1 MSALT
6 DLQSDFQAYL
16 LEGGDRML
24 ARVTGTPKVS
34 AETRLAIYY
43 DAYRLRLL
51 EALDSNYPVLH
62 AWLGDAE
69 FEKLGL
75 AYLQANPSVHFS
87 IRYFGHCLSDYLVGE
102 EFRDRPYLAE
112 MAVFEWAISEA
123 FDSEDSAVKQV
134 EDMGAVP
141 PEAWPGMRL
150 RLHASVQR
158 LDLKWNVPII
168 WKAIREN
175 LHTEVKADTCR
186 GETSN
191 MPSTSKGSRDEPASI
206 LDVPPPESSNHPQ
219 AWLVWRQD
227 LKNYFRSLSV
237 DEAWALD
244 AVLDGETF
252 ASVCEGLCEWID
264 PQNVALHAAR
274 LTKHWITDGMVCG
287 IELGKQ

>member
-16 LEGGDRML
+16 LQGGNRML

-34 AETRLAIYY
+34 AETRLSIYY

-75 AYLQANPSVHFS
+75 AYLQTNPSTHFS
-87 IRYFGHCLSDYLVGE
+87 IRYFGHRLPEYLVGKE
-102 EFRDRPYLAE
+102 YRDRPYLAE
-112 MAVFEWAISEA
+112 MAAFEWAISEA
-123 FDSEDSAVKQV
+123 FDSADGPITQI

-150 RLHASVQR
+150 QLHASVQR
-158 LDLKWNVPII
+158 LDLKWNVPAI
-168 WKAIREN
+168 WKAIRQN
-175 LHTEVKADTCR
+175 LEAERISDACR
-186 GETSN
+186 SETSN
-191 MPSTSKGSRDEPASI
+191 TPSMHKENQDGPAAI
-206 LDVPPPESSNHPQ
+206 THVPPPEASDHPQ

-244 AVLDGETF
+244 AARAGETF
-252 ASVCEGLCEWID
+252 AAVCEGLCEWID
-264 PQNVALHAAR
+264 AQNVALHAAG
-274 LTKHWITDGMVCG
+274 LMKQWITDGIVSG
-287 IELGKQ
+287 IDVGKE

>member
-1 MSALT
+1 MSTLT

-16 LEGGDRML
+16 VKGGDRML
-24 ARVTGTPKVS
+24 ARVMGTPKVS
-34 AETRLAIYY
+34 AETRLSIYY

-51 EALDSNYPVLH
+51 DALDSNYPVLH

-75 AYLQANPSVHFS
+75 AYLQTHPSAHFS
-87 IRYFGHCLSDYLVGE
+87 IRYFGHRLSEFLGDE

-112 MAVFEWAISEA
+112 MAVFEWSISQA
-123 FDSEDSAVKQV
+123 FDSADGTVKQL

-141 PEAWPGMRL
+141 PETWPGMHL
-150 RLHASVQR
+150 RFHPSVQR
-158 LDLKWNVPII
+158 LDLVWNVPII

-175 LHTEVKADTCR
+175 LHSEVKADTCR
-186 GETSN
+186 GEASN
-191 MPSTSKGSRDEPASI
+191 MPSTIKGAQGESASI
-206 LDVPPPESSNHPQ
+206 TNVPPPESSDHLQ

-244 AVLDGETF
+244 AVRQGETF
-252 ASVCEGLCEWID
+252 AAICEGLCEWID
-264 PQNVALHAAR
+264 PPNVALHAAG
-274 LTKHWITDGMVCG
+274 LVKQWITDGMVSG
-287 IELGKQ
+287 IESGGR

>member
-6 DLQSDFQAYL
+6 DLQSEFQAYL
-16 LEGGDRML
+16 LKGGKRML
-24 ARVTGTPKVS
+24 TQVTGTPKVS

-51 EALDSNYPVLH
+51 DALDSNYPVLH

-75 AYLQANPSVHFS
+75 AYLQANPSAHFS
-87 IRYFGHCLSDYLVGE
+87 IRYFGHRLPDYLSGAAYG
-102 EFRDRPYLAE
+102 DMPYLAE
-112 MAVFEWAISEA
+112 MAVFEWAISEV
-123 FDSEDSAVKQV
+123 FDAEDSAVKQI

-168 WKAIREN
+168 WKAIQEN
-175 LHTEVKADTCR
+175 IRAGVKADSCR
-186 GETSN
+186 GEASN
-191 MPSTSKGSRDEPASI
+191 TPSTNKGGQNEPASI
-206 LDVPPPESSNHPQ
+206 PDVPPPESSDHLQ
-219 AWLVWRQD
+219 AWLVWRQE

-244 AVLDGETF
+244 AVRNGETF
-252 ASVCEGLCEWID
+252 ATVCEGLCEWID
-264 PQNVALHAAR
+264 PQNVALHAAG
-274 LTKHWITDGMVCG
+274 LMKQWITDGMVCG

>member
-16 LEGGDRML
+16 LQGGDRML
-24 ARVTGTPKVS
+24 TRVTGTPKVS
-34 AETRLAIYY
+34 AGTRLSIYY

-62 AWLGDAE
+62 AWLGDTE

-75 AYLQANPSVHFS
+75 AYLQTNPSSHFS
-87 IRYFGHCLSDYLVGE
+87 IRYFGHRLPEFLVGE

-112 MAVFEWAISEA
+112 MAALEWAISEA
-123 FDSEDSAVKQV
+123 FDSEDGLIAQI
-134 EDMGAVP
+134 EDMGTVP

-158 LDLKWNVPII
+158 LDLKWNVPAI
-168 WKAIREN
+168 WKAIQQN
-175 LHTEVKADTCR
+175 LEAEKMSDACR
-186 GETSN
+186 GEASN
-191 MPSTSKGSRDEPASI
+191 TPSMHKENQNAPADI
-206 LDVPPPESSNHPQ
+206 AYVPPPEASDHPQ
-219 AWLVWRQD
+219 AWLVWRQE

-264 PQNVALHAAR
+264 AQNVALHAAR